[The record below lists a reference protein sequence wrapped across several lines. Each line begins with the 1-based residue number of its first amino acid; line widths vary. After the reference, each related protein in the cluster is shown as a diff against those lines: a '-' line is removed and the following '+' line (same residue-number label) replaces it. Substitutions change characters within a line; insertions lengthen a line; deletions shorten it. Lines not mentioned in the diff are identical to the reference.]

1 MGKTKIGSM
10 KHLTLVEGDVNLLTN
25 NEVLVSEEEDYTIL
39 RKLESG
45 EIKTFVVIPLEDFN
59 KNEEIPTYAENP
71 LQQIEDLDVKNSLM
85 QAIEKLPE
93 KERTI
98 ISLYYYEGLT
108 LKEISLVFG
117 LTEARISQLHTK
129 AVYRLRGALLR

>member
-45 EIKTFVVIPLEDFN
+45 EIKTFVVIPLKDF
-59 KNEEIPTYAENP
+59 KKDGTGTRKK
-71 LQQIEDLDVKNSLM
+71 V
-85 QAIEKLPE
+85 E
-93 KERTI
+93 KE
-98 ISLYYYEGLT
+98 
-108 LKEISLVFG
+108 
-117 LTEARISQLHTK
+117 
-129 AVYRLRGALLR
+129 